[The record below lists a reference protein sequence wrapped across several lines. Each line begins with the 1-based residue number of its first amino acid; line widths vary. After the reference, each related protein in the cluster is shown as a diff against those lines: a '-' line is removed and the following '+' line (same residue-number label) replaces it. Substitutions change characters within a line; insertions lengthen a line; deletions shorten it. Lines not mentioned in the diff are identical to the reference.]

1 MSQIIQSLKNYRLK
15 DYNFR
20 LIIMLIAISVI
31 GILSVGSA
39 EKSLQSKQIYGLII
53 GFVIMVILSFI
64 DYTVLL
70 KLWWLIYA
78 ANIILLVLVLTVGEV
93 HGGAKRWLNVGIA
106 VQPSETAKIML
117 ILFYAQFIMKFKD
130 KMKEIWAILLAAALM
145 VPPLLLIAKQPDLS
159 TTIVVFLVLITVLFI
174 GEIPYKYVLGVLGVA
189 VPAAILVFIYVLQP
203 NQKILDTYQQKRIL
217 AWLHPEQYELEEA
230 YQQLNSVMAIGSGQ
244 LTGKGLNNNVVNSVK
259 NGNFI
264 SKPQTDFIFTIIGE
278 ELGFV
283 GSAIVIVLLLG
294 IVVEC
299 FIIAYKSKEISGRV
313 VAGGMGALIGFQGM
327 LNIAVA
333 TGLLPNTGLPLP
345 FVSAGLTSMVSLYIG
360 MGFVLNVGLQC
371 EQKYTN

>member
-78 ANIILLVLVLTVGEV
+78 ANIVLLVLVLTVGEV

-145 VPPLLLIAKQPDLS
+145 VPPLLLIAEQPDLS

-189 VPAAILVFIYVLQP
+189 VPAAILLFIYVLQP

-283 GSAIVIVLLLG
+283 GSAIVIALLLG

-299 FIIAYKSKEISGRV
+299 FVIAYKSKEISGRV

>member
-1 MSQIIQSLKNYRLK
+1 MSQIIQSLKNYRFR

-20 LIIMLIAISVI
+20 LIIMLLAISII

-53 GFVIMVILSFI
+53 GVVLMLVLSFI

-78 ANIILLVLVLTVGEV
+78 VNIVLLVLVLTVGEV
-93 HGGAKRWLNVGIA
+93 HGGAKRWLNIGIA

-130 KMKEIWAILLAAALM
+130 KMKEIWVILLSVALM
-145 VPPLLLIAKQPDLS
+145 IPPLLLIAKQPDLS

-174 GEIPYKYVLGVLGVA
+174 GEIPYKYVLAVLGVA
-189 VPAAILVFIYVLQP
+189 VPAAVLLFIYVLQP
-203 NQKILDTYQQKRIL
+203 NQKLLDPYQQKRIL

-283 GSAIVIVLLLG
+283 GSAIVIALLLG

-299 FIIAYKSKEISGRV
+299 FVIAFKSKDISGRV

>member
-1 MSQIIQSLKNYRLK
+1 MSQIIQSLKNYRFR

-20 LIIMLIAISVI
+20 LIIMLLAISII

-53 GFVIMVILSFI
+53 GVVLMLVLSFI

-78 ANIILLVLVLTVGEV
+78 VNIVLLVLVLTVGEV
-93 HGGAKRWLNVGIA
+93 HGGAKRWLNIGIA
-106 VQPSETAKIML
+106 GQPSETAKIML

-130 KMKEIWAILLAAALM
+130 KMKEIWVILLSVALM
-145 VPPLLLIAKQPDLS
+145 IPPLLLIAKQPDLS

-174 GEIPYKYVLGVLGVA
+174 GEIPYKYVLAVLGVA
-189 VPAAILVFIYVLQP
+189 VPAAVLLFIYVLQP
-203 NQKILDTYQQKRIL
+203 NQKLLDTYQQKRIL

-283 GSAIVIVLLLG
+283 GSAIVIALLLG

-299 FIIAYKSKEISGRV
+299 FVIAFKSKDISGRV

>member
-78 ANIILLVLVLTVGEV
+78 ANIVLLVLVLTVGEG

-189 VPAAILVFIYVLQP
+189 VPAAILLFIYVLQP

-283 GSAIVIVLLLG
+283 GSAIVIALLLG

-299 FIIAYKSKEISGRV
+299 FVIAYKSKEISGRV

>member
-78 ANIILLVLVLTVGEV
+78 ANIVLLVLVLTVGEV

-174 GEIPYKYVLGVLGVA
+174 GEIPYKYVVGVLGVA
-189 VPAAILVFIYVLQP
+189 VPAAILLFIYVLQP

>member
-78 ANIILLVLVLTVGEV
+78 ANIVLLVLVLTVGEV

-189 VPAAILVFIYVLQP
+189 VPAAILLFIYVLQP

-283 GSAIVIVLLLG
+283 GSAIVIALLLG

-299 FIIAYKSKEISGRV
+299 FVIAYKSKEISGRV

>member
-130 KMKEIWAILLAAALM
+130 KMKEIWVILLSVALM
-145 VPPLLLIAKQPDLS
+145 IPPLLLIAKQPDLS

-283 GSAIVIVLLLG
+283 GSAIVIALLLG

>member
-1 MSQIIQSLKNYRLK
+1 MFAKYRFR

-20 LIIMLIAISVI
+20 LVVMLIAISVI
-31 GILSVGSA
+31 GILVVGSA
-39 EKSLQSKQIYGLII
+39 QKDIQSKQLYGFII
-53 GFVIMVILSFI
+53 GFVVMVIISFI
-64 DYTVLL
+64 DYTKIL

-78 ANIILLVLVLTVGEV
+78 GNLVLLILVLTIGEV

-106 VQPSETAKIML
+106 VQPSEVAKILL

-130 KMKEIWAILLAAALM
+130 KMKDIRVILLGLALM

-159 TTIVVFLVLITVLFI
+159 TTIVVFMVSLTLLFI
-174 GEIPYKYVLGVLGVA
+174 GEVPYKYILATLGVA
-189 VPAAILVFIYVLQP
+189 IPAAVMLFIYILGP
-203 NQKILDTYQQKRIL
+203 NQKILDEYQQKRIL

-264 SKPQTDFIFTIIGE
+264 SEPQTDFIFTIVGE

-283 GSAIVIVLLLG
+283 GSAVIIILLLG
-294 IVVEC
+294 IVIEC
-299 FIIAYKSKEISGRV
+299 FVIAHRSKEISGRV
-313 VAGGMGALIGFQGM
+313 VAGGMGVLVGFQGL

-345 FVSAGLTSMVSLYIG
+345 FVSAGLTSLVSLFAG
-360 MGFVLNVGLQC
+360 MGFVLNVGMQR
-371 EQKYTN
+371 EQKYNN

>member
-1 MSQIIQSLKNYRLK
+1 MFAKYRFR

-20 LIIMLIAISVI
+20 LVLMLIAISVI
-31 GILSVGSA
+31 GILVVGSA
-39 EKSLQSKQIYGLII
+39 QKDIQGKQIMGFAI
-53 GFVIMVILSFI
+53 GFVVMVIISFI
-64 DYTVLL
+64 DYTKIL
-70 KLWWLIYA
+70 KLWWLIYVG
-78 ANIILLVLVLTVGEV
+78 NLVLLILVLTVGEV

-106 VQPSETAKIML
+106 VQPSEVAKILL

-189 VPAAILVFIYVLQP
+189 VPAAILLFIYVLQP

-283 GSAIVIVLLLG
+283 GSAIVIALLLG

-299 FIIAYKSKEISGRV
+299 FVIAYKSKEISGRV

>member
-1 MSQIIQSLKNYRLK
+1 MSQIIQSLKNYRFR

-20 LIIMLIAISVI
+20 LIIMLLAISII

-53 GFVIMVILSFI
+53 GVVLMLVLSFI

-78 ANIILLVLVLTVGEV
+78 VNIVLLVLVLTVGEV
-93 HGGAKRWLNVGIA
+93 HGGAKRWLNIGIA

-130 KMKEIWAILLAAALM
+130 KMKEIWVILLSVALM
-145 VPPLLLIAKQPDLS
+145 IPPLLLIAKQPDLS

-174 GEIPYKYVLGVLGVA
+174 GEIPYKYVLAVLGVA
-189 VPAAILVFIYVLQP
+189 VPAAVLLFIYVLQP
-203 NQKILDTYQQKRIL
+203 NQKLLDTYQQKRIL

-283 GSAIVIVLLLG
+283 GSAIVIALLLG

-299 FIIAYKSKEISGRV
+299 FIIAFKSKDISGRV

>member
-78 ANIILLVLVLTVGEV
+78 ANIVLLVLVLTVGEV

-189 VPAAILVFIYVLQP
+189 VPAAILLFIYVLQP

-264 SKPQTDFIFTIIGE
+264 SKPQTDFIFTIIGD
-278 ELGFV
+278 ELGFG
-283 GSAIVIVLLLG
+283 GSAIVIALLLG

-299 FIIAYKSKEISGRV
+299 FVIAYKSKEISGRV

>member
-1 MSQIIQSLKNYRLK
+1 MSQIIQSFKNYRLK

-20 LIIMLIAISVI
+20 LIIMLLAISII

-53 GFVIMVILSFI
+53 GFVIMMILSFI

-70 KLWWLIYA
+70 KLWWVIYA
-78 ANIILLVLVLTVGEV
+78 VNIVLLVLVLTVGEV
-93 HGGAKRWLNVGIA
+93 HGGARRWLNVGIA

-189 VPAAILVFIYVLQP
+189 VPAAILAFIYVLQP

-283 GSAIVIVLLLG
+283 GSAIVIALLLG

>member
-78 ANIILLVLVLTVGEV
+78 ANIVLLVLVLTVGEV

-283 GSAIVIVLLLG
+283 GSAIVIALLLG

-299 FIIAYKSKEISGRV
+299 FVIAYKSKEISGRV

>member
-1 MSQIIQSLKNYRLK
+1 MFQNYRLK

-20 LIIMLIAISVI
+20 LILMLISITII

-39 EKSLQSKQIYGLII
+39 QKSVQGKQIYGFIA

-64 DYTVLL
+64 DYTKIL
-70 KLWWLIYA
+70 KLWWLIYIG
-78 ANIILLVLVLTVGEV
+78 NLVLLILVLTVGEV
-93 HGGAKRWLNVGIA
+93 HGGAKRWLNIGIA
-106 VQPSETAKIML
+106 VQPSESAKILL

-130 KMKEIWAILLAAALM
+130 KMKEVWAILLAVALM
-145 VPPLLLIAKQPDLS
+145 IPPLLLIAKQPDLS
-159 TTIVVFLVLITVLFI
+159 TTIVVFLVLCTVLFL

-189 VPAAILVFIYVLQP
+189 VPAAVLLFIYVLQP
-203 NQKILDTYQQKRIL
+203 NQKILDSYQQKRIL

-230 YQQLNSVMAIGSGQ
+230 YQQLNSIMAIGSGQ

-283 GSAIVIVLLLG
+283 GSAIVILLILG
-294 IVVEC
+294 IVIEC
-299 FIIAYKSKEISGRV
+299 FIIAYRSKEISGRI

-327 LNIAVA
+327 LNISVA

>member
-1 MSQIIQSLKNYRLK
+1 
-15 DYNFR
+15 
-20 LIIMLIAISVI
+20 MLLAISII

-53 GFVIMVILSFI
+53 GVVLMLVLSFI

-78 ANIILLVLVLTVGEV
+78 VNIVLLVLVLTVGEV
-93 HGGAKRWLNVGIA
+93 HGGAKRWLNIGIA

-130 KMKEIWAILLAAALM
+130 KMKEIWVILLSVALM
-145 VPPLLLIAKQPDLS
+145 IPPLLLIAKQPDLS

-174 GEIPYKYVLGVLGVA
+174 GEIPYKYVLAVLGVA
-189 VPAAILVFIYVLQP
+189 VPAAVLLFIYVLQP
-203 NQKILDTYQQKRIL
+203 NQKLLDTYQQKRIL

-283 GSAIVIVLLLG
+283 GSAIVIALLLG

-299 FIIAYKSKEISGRV
+299 FVIAFKSKDISGRV

>member
-1 MSQIIQSLKNYRLK
+1 MFVKFRFK

-20 LIIMLIAISVI
+20 LIIMLVAITII
-31 GILSVGSA
+31 GILAVGSA
-39 EKSLQSKQIYGLII
+39 QKSYQSKQFYGFIV
-53 GFVIMVILSFI
+53 GFVVMIVISFLN
-64 DYTVLL
+64 YTKIL

-78 ANIILLVLVLTVGEV
+78 VNLGLLLAVLLFGEV
-93 HGGAKRWLNVGIA
+93 HGGAKRWMNIGFTF
-106 VQPSETAKIML
+106 QPSETAKILL

-130 KMKEIWAILLAAALM
+130 KMKDIRVILLALALM
-145 VPPLLLIAKQPDLS
+145 IPPIVLIIRQPDLS
-159 TTIVVFLVLITVLFI
+159 TTIVVFLVICLVLFM

-189 VPAAILVFIYVLQP
+189 IPAAVLLFIYILQP
-203 NQKILDTYQQKRIL
+203 SQKLLDSYQQKRVL
-217 AWLHPEQYELEEA
+217 AWLHPEQYELQEA

-264 SKPQTDFIFTIIGE
+264 SEPQTDFIFTIIGE

-283 GSAIVIVLLLG
+283 GSALVILLLLG
-294 IVVEC
+294 IIVEC
-299 FIIAYKSKEISGRV
+299 FIIAHRSKYISGRII
-313 VAGGMGALIGFQGM
+313 AGGMGALVGLQGM

-345 FVSAGLTSMVSLYIG
+345 FVSAGLTSLVSLYIG

-371 EQKYTN
+371 EQKYNN

>member
-283 GSAIVIVLLLG
+283 GSAIVIALLLG

>member
-1 MSQIIQSLKNYRLK
+1 MSQIIQSLKNYRFR

-20 LIIMLIAISVI
+20 LIIMLLAISII

-53 GFVIMVILSFI
+53 GVVLMLVLSFI

-78 ANIILLVLVLTVGEV
+78 VNIVLLVLVLTVGEV
-93 HGGAKRWLNVGIA
+93 HGGAKRWLNIGIA

-130 KMKEIWAILLAAALM
+130 KMKEIWVILLSVALM
-145 VPPLLLIAKQPDLS
+145 IPPLLLIAKQPDLS

-174 GEIPYKYVLGVLGVA
+174 GEIPYKYVLAVLGVA
-189 VPAAILVFIYVLQP
+189 VPAAVLLFIYVLQP
-203 NQKILDTYQQKRIL
+203 NQKLLDSYQQKRIL

-283 GSAIVIVLLLG
+283 GSAIVIALLLG

-299 FIIAYKSKEISGRV
+299 FVIAFKARDISGRV

>member
-1 MSQIIQSLKNYRLK
+1 
-15 DYNFR
+15 
-20 LIIMLIAISVI
+20 MLLAISII

-53 GFVIMVILSFI
+53 GVVLMLVLSFI

-78 ANIILLVLVLTVGEV
+78 VNIVLLVLVLTVGEV
-93 HGGAKRWLNVGIA
+93 HGGAKRWLNIGIA

-117 ILFYAQFIMKFKD
+117 ILFYAQFIMRFKD
-130 KMKEIWAILLAAALM
+130 KMKEIWVILLSVALM
-145 VPPLLLIAKQPDLS
+145 IPPLLLIAKQPDLS

-174 GEIPYKYVLGVLGVA
+174 GEIPYKYVLAVLGVA
-189 VPAAILVFIYVLQP
+189 VPAAVLLFIYVLQP
-203 NQKILDTYQQKRIL
+203 NQKLLDSYQQKRIL

-283 GSAIVIVLLLG
+283 GSAIVIALLLG

-299 FIIAYKSKEISGRV
+299 FVIAFKSKDISGRV

>member
-1 MSQIIQSLKNYRLK
+1 MFTRFRFK

-20 LIIMLIAISVI
+20 LILMLIAITVI
-31 GILSVGSA
+31 GILAVGSA
-39 EKSLQSKQIYGLII
+39 QKSYQSKQFW
-53 GFVIMVILSFI
+53 GFVVGFIVMIIISIL
-64 DYTVLL
+64 DYTKIL

-78 ANIILLVLVLTVGEV
+78 GNLGLLLAVLLFGEV
-93 HGGAKRWLNVGIA
+93 HGGARRWLNVGIA
-106 VQPSETAKIML
+106 VQPSETAKILL

-130 KMKEIWAILLAAALM
+130 KMKDIRVILLAIALM
-145 VPPLLLIAKQPDLS
+145 VPPIVLIIKQPDLS
-159 TTIVVFLVLITVLFI
+159 TTIVIFSVICLVLFM
-174 GEIPYKYVLGVLGVA
+174 GEIPYKYILGVLGVTI
-189 VPAAILVFIYVLQP
+189 PAAILLFIYVLQP
-203 NQKILDTYQQKRIL
+203 NQKLLDPYQQKRIL

-264 SKPQTDFIFTIIGE
+264 SEPQTDFIFTIIGE

-283 GSAIVIVLLLG
+283 GSAAVILLLLG
-294 IVVEC
+294 IVIEC
-299 FIIAYKSKEISGRV
+299 FIIAHRSKYISGRII
-313 VAGGMGALIGFQGM
+313 AGGMGTLVGLQGM

-345 FVSAGLTSMVSLYIG
+345 FVSAGLTSLVSLYIG

-371 EQKYTN
+371 EQKYNN

>member
-1 MSQIIQSLKNYRLK
+1 MSQIIQSLKNYRFR

-20 LIIMLIAISVI
+20 LIIMLLAISII

-53 GFVIMVILSFI
+53 GVVLMLVLSFI

-78 ANIILLVLVLTVGEV
+78 VNIVLLVLVLTVGEV
-93 HGGAKRWLNVGIA
+93 HGGAKRWLNIGIA

-130 KMKEIWAILLAAALM
+130 KMKEIWVILLSVALM
-145 VPPLLLIAKQPDLS
+145 IPPLLLIAKQPDLS

-174 GEIPYKYVLGVLGVA
+174 GEIPYKYVLAVLGVA
-189 VPAAILVFIYVLQP
+189 VPAAVLLFIYVLQP
-203 NQKILDTYQQKRIL
+203 NQKLLDTYQQKRIL

-283 GSAIVIVLLLG
+283 GSAIVIALLLG

-299 FIIAYKSKEISGRV
+299 FVIAFKSKDISGRV

>member
-1 MSQIIQSLKNYRLK
+1 MSQIIQSFKNYRLK

-20 LIIMLIAISVI
+20 LIIMLLAISII

-53 GFVIMVILSFI
+53 GFVIMMILSFI

-70 KLWWLIYA
+70 KLWWVIYA
-78 ANIILLVLVLTVGEV
+78 VNIVLLVLVLTVGEV
-93 HGGAKRWLNVGIA
+93 HGGARRWLNVGIA

-283 GSAIVIVLLLG
+283 GSAIVIALLLG

>member
-1 MSQIIQSLKNYRLK
+1 MSQIIQSFKNYRLK

-20 LIIMLIAISVI
+20 LIIMLLAISII

-53 GFVIMVILSFI
+53 GFVIMMILSFI

-70 KLWWLIYA
+70 KLWWVIYA
-78 ANIILLVLVLTVGEV
+78 VNIVLLVLVLTVGEV
-93 HGGAKRWLNVGIA
+93 HGGARRWLNVGIA

-283 GSAIVIVLLLG
+283 GSAIVIALLLG

-299 FIIAYKSKEISGRV
+299 FVIAYKSKEISGRV

>member
-78 ANIILLVLVLTVGEV
+78 ANIVLLVLVLTVGEV

-145 VPPLLLIAKQPDLS
+145 VPPLLLIAEQPDLS

-189 VPAAILVFIYVLQP
+189 VPAAILLFIYVLQP

-283 GSAIVIVLLLG
+283 GSAIVIALLLG

-299 FIIAYKSKEISGRV
+299 FAIAYKSKEISGRV